1 MIRINEG
8 CSGKGFCCQITM
20 LNPSGVLLIFGC
32 YITGFHPV
40 LFTSWNKNH
49 VVYIILIEIIPRGE
63 WSCLATNVD
72 SENPSD
78 YCITADFL
86 NGGKASGSDESLR
99 RDRYP
104 DKVVE
109 GFVWALNHSQTLY
122 FK

>member
-1 MIRINEG
+1 
-8 CSGKGFCCQITM
+8 M

-99 RDRYP
+99 RDRHL